1 MRIII
6 SVLIILFTR
15 SIAFSQ
21 AKDQSI
27 YKDSLQQYSF
37 AKFLFDQ
44 GMYQSAADEF
54 ERLVYHHPNNIA
66 YFFELLKA
74 NRLAGNSSII
84 KEKVAN
90 YPQKDLKIM
99 MQLYLSYIK
108 VDDIANSRW
117 VLDTELK
124 NYTTAQIQNNCIV
137 GQLLLEHKP
146 NQAQLILQQHEN
158 LDERLKNLL
167 VVHKNTKKKSPL
179 LAGILSTLIPTSGR
193 HYARDHKDAIF
204 SLLFMGTSGFQAYRR
219 FKNNG
224 IESPSGWAYA
234 VIFGGFYTGNIY
246 GSIKAAQRYN
256 KLKYQKVYD
265 GTKSYFDLY
274 YRD

>member
-1 MRIII
+1 MLFI
-6 SVLIILFTR
+6 SKSIVL
-15 SIAFSQ
+15 SQ
-21 AKDQSI
+21 AIDQSI

-44 GMYQSAADEF
+44 GLYQSAADEF
-54 ERLVYHHPNNIA
+54 ERLVYHHPNNIT

-74 NRLAGNSSII
+74 NRLAGNAAVI

-90 YPQKDLKIM
+90 FPQKDLKII
-99 MQLYLSYIK
+99 MQLYLGYIK
-108 VDDIANSRW
+108 VDDIANARW

-124 NYTTAQIQNNCIV
+124 NYTTPKEQNNCMV
-137 GQLLLEHKP
+137 GQLLLEHRP
-146 NQAQLILQQHEN
+146 NQAKMMLEQHEN
-158 LDERLKNLL
+158 LDERLKNILL
-167 VVHKNTKKKSPL
+167 IHKKTKKKSPL

-204 SLLFMGTSGFQAYRR
+204 SLIFMGTSGFQAYRR

-234 VIFGGFYTGNIY
+234 AIFGGFYTGNIY
-246 GSIKAAQRYN
+246 GSVKAAQRYN

-265 GTKSYFDLY
+265 GTKSYFDLF